1 MKKLLMIAS
10 AIILLSSSV
19 NAQKIDKAGLWKD
32 TEKGTTGVWSL
43 GSDKVAE
50 IVTNSVSAYNK
61 LDLNLFLSY
70 FADEYV
76 AKNKK
81 NLTKLFNE
89 YKMANKNVFSVLPLR
104 STLNNEKYTYV
115 QLYSNRSREWKN
127 GSKSKE
133 NIHEF
138 YVVNDTTNKIQDIYS
153 FSSPDQNNEFG
164 LPNGGKY
171 YSKNDTSTIT
181 FSNRGEVDLIESLVK
196 DWNKMDGKAL
206 AKYFADTVSI
216 TTNEGRKLKI
226 ANSQWANT
234 FDDIESIEWKLTM
247 VNPGKITN
255 TDPVSGIVV
264 LSNLKEK
271 KKDRPTAFLLAA
283 GQSPHTHTHTI
294 YPLQFTGGS
303 SRHLIKK
310 LGALSLPPHR
320 ELGIDWWL

>member
-10 AIILLSSSV
+10 AIILLASSA
-19 NAQKIDKAGLWKD
+19 NAQKIDKAGIWKD

-50 IVTNSVSAYNK
+50 IVTNSVNAYNK

-70 FADEYV
+70 FADEYL

-89 YKMANKNVFSVLPLR
+89 YKVANKNVFSVLPLR

-181 FSNRGEVDLIESLVK
+181 FSNRGEVELIENLVK
-196 DWNKMDGKAL
+196 DWNKMDGKAIG
-206 AKYFADTVSI
+206 KYFADTVSV
-216 TTNEGRKLKI
+216 TTHEGRKLKV
-226 ANSQWANT
+226 ANSDWANM
-234 FDDIESIEWKLTM
+234 FNDLESVEWKLTM

-264 LSNLKEK
+264 ISNFKEK
-271 KKDRPTAFLLAA
+271 KKDGTKKHVSAFHWFMYGLDKKITSVSWMERPIM
-283 GQSPHTHTHTI
+283 P
-294 YPLQFTGGS
+294 
-303 SRHLIKK
+303 
-310 LGALSLPPHR
+310 
-320 ELGIDWWL
+320 

>member
-1 MKKLLMIAS
+1 MKKILMIAS
-10 AIILLSSSV
+10 AIILLASSAH
-19 NAQKIDKAGLWKD
+19 AQKIDKAGIWKD

-50 IVTNSVSAYNK
+50 IVTNSVNAYNK

-70 FADEYV
+70 FADEYL

-89 YKMANKNVFSVLPLR
+89 YKVANKNVFSVLPLR

-171 YSKNDTSTIT
+171 YSKTDTSTIT
-181 FSNRGEVDLIESLVK
+181 FSNRGEVELIENLMK
-196 DWNKMDGKAL
+196 DCNKMDGKAL
-206 AKYFADTVSI
+206 SKYFADTVSVI
-216 TTNEGRKLKI
+216 THEGRKLKV
-226 ANSQWANT
+226 ANSQWANM
-234 FDDIESIEWKLTM
+234 FDDLESVEWKLTM

-264 LSNLKEK
+264 LSNYKEK
-271 KKDRPTAFLLAA
+271 KKDGTKKHVSAFHWYMYGLDKKITSVSWMERPIM
-283 GQSPHTHTHTI
+283 P
-294 YPLQFTGGS
+294 
-303 SRHLIKK
+303 
-310 LGALSLPPHR
+310 
-320 ELGIDWWL
+320 

>member
-10 AIILLSSSV
+10 AIILLASSA
-19 NAQKIDKAGLWKD
+19 NAQKIDKAGIWKD

-50 IVTNSVSAYNK
+50 IVTNSVNAYNK

-70 FADEYV
+70 FADEYL

-89 YKMANKNVFSVLPLR
+89 YKVANKNVFSVLPLR

-164 LPNGGKY
+164 LPNGGKVY
-171 YSKNDTSTIT
+171 LKNDTTT
-181 FSNRGEVDLIESLVK
+181 MTLSNRGEVETIESLVK
-196 DWNKMDGKAL
+196 DWNKMDGKAV
-206 AKYFADTVSI
+206 AKYFEDTISI
-216 TTNEGRKLKI
+216 TNNEGRKSKMTK
-226 ANSQWANT
+226 SQWANI
-234 FDDIESIEWKLTM
+234 FDNYESVEWKLGM
-247 VNPGKITN
+247 IIPGKITN
-255 TDPVSGIVV
+255 TDPESGIIV
-264 LSNLKEK
+264 LSSFKEK
-271 KKDRPTAFLLAA
+271 RKDGTAKNVSAYHWFMYGLNKKITSVTWME
-283 GQSPHTHTHTI
+283 SPI
-294 YPLQFTGGS
+294 
-303 SRHLIKK
+303 
-310 LGALSLPPHR
+310 LPK
-320 ELGIDWWL
+320 

>member
-1 MKKLLMIAS
+1 MIAS
-10 AIILLSSSV
+10 AIILFASIA
-19 NAQKIDKAGLWKD
+19 NAQKIDKAGIWKD

-50 IVTNSVSAYNK
+50 IVTNSVNAYNK

-70 FADEYV
+70 FADEYL

-89 YKMANKNVFSVLPLR
+89 YKVANKNVFSVLPLR

-171 YSKNDTSTIT
+171 YSKTDTSTIT
-181 FSNRGEVDLIESLVK
+181 FSNRGEVELIENLAK

-206 AKYFADTVSI
+206 SKYFADTVSVI
-216 TTNEGRKLKI
+216 THEGRKLKV
-226 ANSQWANT
+226 ANSDWANI
-234 FDDIESIEWKLTM
+234 FNDLESVEWKLTM
-247 VNPGKITN
+247 INPGKITN

-264 LSNLKEK
+264 ISNFKEK
-271 KKDRPTAFLLAA
+271 KKDGTKKHVSAFHWFMYGLDKKITSVSWMERPIM
-283 GQSPHTHTHTI
+283 P
-294 YPLQFTGGS
+294 
-303 SRHLIKK
+303 
-310 LGALSLPPHR
+310 
-320 ELGIDWWL
+320 

>member
-1 MKKLLMIAS
+1 MIAS
-10 AIILLSSSV
+10 SIILLASSA
-19 NAQKIDKAGLWKD
+19 NAQKIDKAGIWKD
-32 TEKGTTGVWSL
+32 SEKGTTGVWSL

-50 IVTNSVSAYNK
+50 IVTNSVNAYNK

-70 FADEYV
+70 FADDYL

-89 YKMANKNVFSVLPLR
+89 YKVANKNVFSVLPLR

-171 YSKNDTSTIT
+171 YSKTDTSTIT
-181 FSNRGEVDLIESLVK
+181 FSNRGEVELIENLAK

-206 AKYFADTVSI
+206 GKYFADTVSI
-216 TTNEGRKLKI
+216 ITHEGRKLKV
-226 ANSQWANT
+226 ANSDWANI
-234 FDDIESIEWKLTM
+234 FNDLESVEWKLTM
-247 VNPGKITN
+247 INPGKITN

-264 LSNLKEK
+264 ISNFKEK
-271 KKDRPTAFLLAA
+271 KKDGTKKHVSAFHWFMYGLDKKITSVSWMERPIM
-283 GQSPHTHTHTI
+283 P
-294 YPLQFTGGS
+294 
-303 SRHLIKK
+303 
-310 LGALSLPPHR
+310 
-320 ELGIDWWL
+320 

>member
-10 AIILLSSSV
+10 AIILLASSA
-19 NAQKIDKAGLWKD
+19 NAQKIEKAGIWKD

-50 IVTNSVSAYNK
+50 IVTNAVNAYNK

-70 FADEYV
+70 FADEYL

-89 YKMANKNVFSVLPLR
+89 YKVANKNVFSVLPLR

-164 LPNGGKY
+164 LPTGGKY
-171 YSKNDTSTIT
+171 YSKTDTSSIT
-181 FSNRGEVDLIESLVK
+181 FSNRGEVELIENLMK
-196 DWNKMDGKAL
+196 DCNKMDGKAL
-206 AKYFADTVSI
+206 SKYFADTVSV
-216 TTNEGRKLKI
+216 TTHEGRKLKV
-226 ANSQWANT
+226 ANSQWANM
-234 FDDIESIEWKLTM
+234 FDDLESVEWKLTM

-255 TDPVSGIVV
+255 TDPVSGIIV
-264 LSNLKEK
+264 LSNYKEK
-271 KKDRPTAFLLAA
+271 KKDGTKKNVSAFHWYMYGLDKKITSVSWMERPIM
-283 GQSPHTHTHTI
+283 P
-294 YPLQFTGGS
+294 
-303 SRHLIKK
+303 
-310 LGALSLPPHR
+310 
-320 ELGIDWWL
+320 

>member
-10 AIILLSSSV
+10 AIILLASSA
-19 NAQKIDKAGLWKD
+19 NAQKIEKAGIWKD

-50 IVTNSVSAYNK
+50 IVTNSVNAYNK

-76 AKNKK
+76 ANNKK

-89 YKMANKNVFSVLPLR
+89 YKVANKNVFSVLPLR

-153 FSSPDQNNEFG
+153 FSSPDQSNEFG

-181 FSNRGEVDLIESLVK
+181 FSNRGEVELIENLMK
-196 DWNKMDGKAL
+196 DCNKMDGKAL
-206 AKYFADTVSI
+206 SKYFADTVSV
-216 TTNEGRKLKI
+216 TTHEGRKLKV
-226 ANSQWANT
+226 ANSQWANM
-234 FDDIESIEWKLTM
+234 FDDLESVEWKLTM

-255 TDPVSGIVV
+255 TDPVSGIIV
-264 LSNLKEK
+264 LSNYKEK
-271 KKDRPTAFLLAA
+271 KKDGTKKNVSAFHWYMYGLDKKITSVSWMERPIM
-283 GQSPHTHTHTI
+283 P
-294 YPLQFTGGS
+294 
-303 SRHLIKK
+303 
-310 LGALSLPPHR
+310 
-320 ELGIDWWL
+320 

>member
-10 AIILLSSSV
+10 AIILLASSA
-19 NAQKIDKAGLWKD
+19 NAQKIDKAGIWKD

-50 IVTNSVSAYNK
+50 IVTNSVNAYNK

-70 FADEYV
+70 FADEYL

-89 YKMANKNVFSVLPLR
+89 YKVANKNVFSVLPLR

-153 FSSPDQNNEFG
+153 FSSPDQSNEFG

-181 FSNRGEVDLIESLVK
+181 FSNRGEVELIENLMK
-196 DWNKMDGKAL
+196 DCNKMDGKAL
-206 AKYFADTVSI
+206 SKYFADTVSI
-216 TTNEGRKLKI
+216 TTHEGRKLKV
-226 ANSQWANT
+226 ANSQWANM
-234 FDDIESIEWKLTM
+234 FDDLESVEWKLTM

-255 TDPVSGIVV
+255 TDPVSGIIV
-264 LSNLKEK
+264 LSNYKEK
-271 KKDRPTAFLLAA
+271 KKDGTKKNVSAFHWYMYGLDKKITSVSWMERPIM
-283 GQSPHTHTHTI
+283 P
-294 YPLQFTGGS
+294 
-303 SRHLIKK
+303 
-310 LGALSLPPHR
+310 
-320 ELGIDWWL
+320 

>member
-10 AIILLSSSV
+10 SIILLASSA
-19 NAQKIDKAGLWKD
+19 NAQKIDKAGIWKD
-32 TEKGTTGVWSL
+32 SEKGTTGVWSL

-50 IVTNSVSAYNK
+50 IVTNSVNAYNK

-70 FADEYV
+70 FADDYL

-89 YKMANKNVFSVLPLR
+89 YKVANKNVFSVLPLR

-271 KKDRPTAFLLAA
+271 KKDGTKKHVSTFHWFMYGLDKKITSVSWME
-283 GQSPHTHTHTI
+283 SPI
-294 YPLQFTGGS
+294 
-303 SRHLIKK
+303 
-310 LGALSLPPHR
+310 LPK
-320 ELGIDWWL
+320 

>member
-1 MKKLLMIAS
+1 MIAS
-10 AIILLSSSV
+10 AIILLTSSV

-50 IVTNSVSAYNK
+50 IVTNSVNAYNK
-61 LDLNLFLSY
+61 LDLNLYLSY
-70 FADEYV
+70 FADDYV

-89 YKMANKNVFSVLPLR
+89 YKVVNKNVFSVLPLR

-115 QLYSNRSREWKN
+115 QLYSDRSREWKN

-133 NIHEF
+133 NIHDF
-138 YVVNDTTNKIQDIYS
+138 YLVNDTTNKIQAIYS

-181 FSNRGEVDLIESLVK
+181 FSNRGEVELVESLVK

-216 TTNEGRKLKI
+216 TTPEGRKLKL
-226 ANSQWANT
+226 ANSDWANM
-234 FDDIESIEWKLTM
+234 FNDIESVEWKLTM

-255 TDPVSGIVV
+255 TDPVSGIIV
-264 LSNLKEK
+264 LSNFKEK
-271 KKDRPTAFLLAA
+271 KKDGTKKHVSAFHWFMYGLDKKITSVSWME
-283 GQSPHTHTHTI
+283 SPI
-294 YPLQFTGGS
+294 
-303 SRHLIKK
+303 
-310 LGALSLPPHR
+310 LPK
-320 ELGIDWWL
+320 

>member
-1 MKKLLMIAS
+1 MIAS
-10 AIILLSSSV
+10 AIILLASSAH
-19 NAQKIDKAGLWKD
+19 AQKIDKAGIWKD

-50 IVTNSVSAYNK
+50 IVTNSVNAYNK

-70 FADEYV
+70 FADEYL

-89 YKMANKNVFSVLPLR
+89 YKVANKNVFSVLPLR

-171 YSKNDTSTIT
+171 YSKTDTSTIT
-181 FSNRGEVDLIESLVK
+181 FSNRGEVELIENLMK
-196 DWNKMDGKAL
+196 DCNKMDGKAL
-206 AKYFADTVSI
+206 SKYFADTVSVI
-216 TTNEGRKLKI
+216 THEGRKLKV
-226 ANSQWANT
+226 ANSQWANM
-234 FDDIESIEWKLTM
+234 FDDLESVEWKLTM

-264 LSNLKEK
+264 LSNYKEK
-271 KKDRPTAFLLAA
+271 KKDGTKKHVSAFHWYMYGLDKKITSVSWMERPIM
-283 GQSPHTHTHTI
+283 P
-294 YPLQFTGGS
+294 
-303 SRHLIKK
+303 
-310 LGALSLPPHR
+310 
-320 ELGIDWWL
+320 